1 MPNQNKNLHPL
12 RQNML
17 ERRLQE
23 IEYLERQQ
31 ARQDDFT
38 TQLYGKRNYRGEKED
53 ILYELNKAHEQNPS
67 KENIFHNISSDRD
80 TFIPAAPDEPSD
92 FDRRKTL
99 WENQQQW
106 EQFME
111 KQTENT
117 SFQKPPKEQN
127 IFERLNIP
135 DPKETFESISPYN
148 SQNQYFYKWPQPKG
162 ASTEE
167 WEKRNEHWRNTPRK
181 DKNGNI
187 IGSELRCNTVFGR
200 ELSKLGIDVA
210 KDSNMNTIIEGM
222 ELSGDW
228 ADLPVDENGNTDHAT
243 ALKLAQEGYIVAA
256 TEKGEKNGHA
266 ALLTGQERDSTTWNG
281 KVPEVYGSV
290 RGKTAKAEG
299 ISNHWQAKDKNNI
312 KYKIYRYKR
321 PI

>member
-1 MPNQNKNLHPL
+1 MPNKTTNIHPL
-12 RQNML
+12 RKHLL
-17 ERRLQE
+17 ETRLKQ

-31 ARQDDFT
+31 ASQDHFT
-38 TQLYGKRNYRGEKED
+38 TQLYGKRNYNEEKED
-53 ILYELNKAHEQNPS
+53 ILYELRNSSNKKIPYH
-67 KENIFHNISSDRD
+67 ISSITDS
-80 TFIPAAPDEPSD
+80 FIPAEPDEPSD

-135 DPKETFESISPYN
+135 DPKETFASMSPYEE
-148 SQNQYFYKWPQPKG
+148 QKRYVYRWPQPKG

-167 WEKRNEHWRNTPRK
+167 WEKRNEQWRNTPRK

-200 ELSKLGIDVA
+200 ELSKLGINVA
-210 KDSNMNTIIEGM
+210 KDSNMNSMIKGM

-228 ADLPVDENGNTDHAT
+228 ADLPVDENGNTDHAM

-266 ALLTGQERDSTTWNG
+266 ALLTGKERNSSTWKGN
-281 KVPEVYGSV
+281 VPEVYGSV
-290 RGKTAKAEG
+290 NGKTAKAEG
-299 ISNHWQAKDKNNI
+299 ISTHWQPKNKNNI

>member
-1 MPNQNKNLHPL
+1 MPNKNTNIHPL
-12 RQNML
+12 RKHLL
-17 ERRLQE
+17 ETRLKQ

-31 ARQDDFT
+31 ARQDHFT
-38 TQLYGKRNYRGEKED
+38 TQLYGKRNYNEEKED
-53 ILYELNKAHEQNPS
+53 ILYELRNSSNKKIPYH
-67 KENIFHNISSDRD
+67 ISSITDS
-80 TFIPAAPDEPSD
+80 FIPAEPDEPSD

-135 DPKETFESISPYN
+135 DPKETFASMSPYEE
-148 SQNQYFYKWPQPKG
+148 QKRYVYRWPQPKG

-167 WEKRNEHWRNTPRK
+167 WEKRNEQWRNTPRK

-200 ELSKLGIDVA
+200 ELSKLGINVA
-210 KDSNMNTIIEGM
+210 KDSNMNSMIKGM

-228 ADLPVDENGNTDHAT
+228 ADLPVDENGNTDHAM

-256 TEKGEKNGHA
+256 TEKGEKTDMPLYLQEKKGIPQLGKARFRKYMA
-266 ALLTGQERDSTTWNG
+266 ASMG
-281 KVPEVYGSV
+281 KEPRQKESALIGNP
-290 RGKTAKAEG
+290 K
-299 ISNHWQAKDKNNI
+299 I
-312 KYKIYRYKR
+312 KI
-321 PI
+321 I